1 MKGHLPFQKA
11 LPTVCVG
18 RVFQLVEKRGY
29 AASKDRCFTYIGKIP
44 MLKNGISRF
53 DGLQDRERLHSSMS
67 RTWKT
72 PKPSMGI
79 FRPLCKVAD
88 GSRGDGV
95 GLIITSSRPPTTTTT
110 PSPPPVRTGRSSTKR
125 LVYLAK
131 YPQGIALG
139 IFLSY
144 SFAEKRYSALVAPFL
159 PLRFRT
165 DLPLLV

>member
-1 MKGHLPFQKA
+1 MQQARTVVSHILARSLCSKTGYPA
-11 LPTVCVG
+11 LM
-18 RVFQLVEKRGY
+18 
-29 AASKDRCFTYIGKIP
+29 ASRT
-44 MLKNGISRF
+44 
-53 DGLQDRERLHSSMS
+53 ERLHSSMS

-95 GLIITSSRPPTTTTT
+95 GLIITSSRPPTTTTI

-125 LVYLAK
+125 LVNLAK

-139 IFLSY
+139 IFCMHTFQQRSTNRETVGWLFPVFVNVEAPWGKARASAGVLS
-144 SFAEKRYSALVAPFL
+144 SVGLE
-159 PLRFRT
+159 LR
-165 DLPLLV
+165 